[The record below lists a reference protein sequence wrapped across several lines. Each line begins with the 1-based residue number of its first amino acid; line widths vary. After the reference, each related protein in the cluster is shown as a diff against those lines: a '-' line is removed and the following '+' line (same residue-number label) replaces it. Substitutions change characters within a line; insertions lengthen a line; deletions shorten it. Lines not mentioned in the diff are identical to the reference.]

1 MKKQLIALMTIA
13 TIAALVLATSGPA
26 NARWAGR
33 AYATWGAYRGW
44 FYPGRHYRPWGYP
57 GWHPGIIAI
66 AGVYIGGPL
75 AAGYFY
81 PVGHSR
87 YPSYFGPGINGSGFC
102 VLIAYYGW
110 PGGCY

>member
-1 MKKQLIALMTIA
+1 VKKLLIALMTIA
-13 TIAALVLATSGPA
+13 TIAALVLATSGAA

-57 GWHPGIIAI
+57 GWHPRIIAI

-81 PVGHSR
+81 PVGYSR
-87 YPSYFGPGINGSGFC
+87 YPSYFGPGIYGSGFC
-102 VLIAYYGW
+102 VLIACYGW